1 MRVRVGTSGYAYPE
15 WKGNFYPEQLPAAK
29 MLEYYAE
36 RLDTVEINNTF
47 YRLPTEKL
55 LAGWAERV
63 PADFSLVLKASRRIT
78 HVRGFEG
85 IAEPLDYLL
94 RTAAVLGGRLGPM
107 LFQFPPWFKKDL
119 ARLGALLALV
129 PRERPVALEFR
140 SSSWFDEEVYAT
152 LREHGVALVVSD
164 REAGDEP
171 PIVPTA
177 SHGYLRLR
185 RASYGDE
192 ELARWGRSVVA
203 QPWSEAHVF
212 FKHEEEGAAPR
223 MAARFRELLARS
235 G

>member
-15 WKGNFYPEQLPAAK
+15 WKGSFYPEELPASK

-47 YRLPTEKL
+47 YRLPSEKL

-63 PADFSLVLKASRRIT
+63 PADFSLVIKASRRIT
-78 HVRGFEG
+78 HTRGLAG
-85 IAEPLDYLL
+85 IDEPLAYLL
-94 RTAAVLGGRLGPM
+94 RTVSVLGSRLGP
-107 LFQFPPWFKKDL
+107 LLLQFPPYFKKDL
-119 ARLGALLALV
+119 PRLSTLLALL
-129 PRERPVALEFR
+129 PRERRAALEFR
-140 SSSWFDEEVYAT
+140 SSSWFDDEVYAT
-152 LREHGVALVVSD
+152 LSEHGVALVVSD
-164 REAGDEP
+164 RDEGDEP

-192 ELARWGRSVVA
+192 ELARWGASVRA
-203 QPWSEAHVF
+203 QPWAEAHVF

-223 MAARFRELLARS
+223 MATRFRELLARE